1 MVLRPIRP
9 LFPLARILTK
19 GEAIAMSA
27 ISNAVNAQADAQAI
41 TLQNEAVESRR
52 SAPATA
58 FEFLLSLKQQGL
70 FNMPQPLPVGTHAGL
85 K

>member
-27 ISNAVNAQADAQAI
+27 ISNTVNTKADWWA
-41 TLQNEAVESRR
+41 
-52 SAPATA
+52 
-58 FEFLLSLKQQGL
+58 
-70 FNMPQPLPVGTHAGL
+70 
-85 K
+85 